1 MNKILYFTNTF
12 PKYRK
17 ELWRLLILSKK
28 FDFHF
33 YFSKKIFN
41 GIKQVK
47 LNENFSISELN
58 HFHFIKNRTLNNSIF
73 WQSGKIITLIKNN
86 YSKVIFL
93 GDMKI
98 ISNWIGIIICRLRG
112 KEVYFW
118 THGLYGNEFGLKK
131 LFRLFFLSLADGILL
146 YENKSRKRL
155 IQNGFSK
162 RKLHVVYNSTNLS
175 DQTVIFKKLYKK
187 KSLLKRKE
195 IRNLLFVGRL
205 TKLKKV
211 DLIIKALYYLNSYKI
226 KYKLKIVGDGKE
238 KENLKNLAD
247 KFNAKNYIKFIDAI
261 YEEDKL
267 GALFIEADM
276 LVSPGNVGL
285 NAIHSLSYGT
295 PVLTHNNLINQMP
308 EHEAIIENFNGIFH
322 KEDNAKSIM
331 NKLEEWFSISESKN
345 LRINI
350 RKKLIEKY
358 NPEYQIN
365 IFERVL
371 S

>member
-17 ELWRLLILSKK
+17 ELWKLLILSKK
-28 FDFHF
+28 LDFHF
-33 YFSKKIFN
+33 YFSKKVFKDIEAVE
-41 GIKQVK
+41 IEK
-47 LNENFSISELN
+47 NFSLSELN
-58 HFHFIKNRTLNNSIF
+58 HFHYIKNKIINNSIF
-73 WQSGKIITLIKNN
+73 WQKGKIMTLLKSN

-112 KEVYFW
+112 KQVYFW
-118 THGLYGNEFGLKK
+118 THGIYGNELGLKK

-146 YENKSRKRL
+146 YENKAKKRL
-155 IQNGFSK
+155 IKNGFLKS
-162 RKLHVVYNSTNLS
+162 KLHVVYNSINLS
-175 DQTVIFKKLYKK
+175 NQTLIFKKLFKK
-187 KSLLKRKE
+187 KCQLNRKE

-211 DLIIKALYYLNSYKI
+211 DLIIRALYNLNRYKI

-238 KENLKNLAD
+238 KENLKNLVD
-247 KFNAKNYIKFIDAI
+247 KLNAKNYIKFLDAI

-267 GALFIEADM
+267 GALFLEADM

-285 NAIHSLSYGT
+285 NAIHALSYGT
-295 PVLTHNNLINQMP
+295 PILTHNNFINQMP
-308 EHEAIIENFNGIFH
+308 EHEAIIENFNGVFH
-322 KEDNAKSIM
+322 KEDNASSIM

-345 LRINI
+345 LRIKI